1 MLDCYAIIGMQYG
14 SEAKGALS
22 GFLAYHH
29 APETFMANWSPNA
42 GHTYI
47 GDDGKIVRRCIPIGA
62 YVSPAAKVV
71 LLGPGSIIDPQILR
85 QELDD
90 LHIDITVVVHPN
102 AAVLGSSHARQE
114 EGSEPLAAIGSTQK
128 GTSIAAID
136 RMRRYQDSP
145 YVAKGSTINQDS
157 CFDRVIVSDAA
168 YHDYLTMARVV
179 QVEGC
184 QGHSLS
190 MYNGFYPYTTSRDTS
205 IHQLKADIAWHDAHP
220 LQVYGCIR
228 TFPIRVAGTSGP
240 CYRDQREHS
249 WEAMGVMPE
258 ITTVTKKVRRVFT
271 FSPTQIHEAMR
282 INEVHHTYL
291 SGCDYLDEDDATLSR
306 IKNLIHEIV
315 CRPPRWESYGP
326 HHNDMVTY
334 GEV

>member
-71 LLGPGSIIDPQILR
+71 LLGPGSIIDPQILLA
-85 QELDD
+85 ELDD
-90 LHIDITVVVHPN
+90 LHIDITVVIHPN
-102 AAVLGSSHARQE
+102 AAIVETSHVLKEETSPEMHDIGSTRKGAGE
-114 EGSEPLAAIGSTQK
+114 AAIG
-128 GTSIAAID
+128 
-136 RMRRYQDSP
+136 RMRRHTNNSN
-145 YVAKGSTINQDS
+145 VAKGSTLQRDS
-157 CFDRVIVSDAA
+157 IFARVIVSADA
-168 YHDYLTMARVV
+168 YHDYLDMARVV

-190 MYNGFYPYTTSRDTS
+190 MYNGFYPYVTSRDTS

-220 LQVYGCIR
+220 LEVYGCIR

-240 CYRDQREHS
+240 CYNDQREHS
-249 WEAMGVMPE
+249 WEVMGVMPE
-258 ITTVTKKVRRVFT
+258 ITTVTKKKRRVFT
-271 FSPTQIHEAMR
+271 FSPTQIHKAMQ

-291 SGCDYLDEDDATLSR
+291 SGCDYLDKDDATLSR

-315 CRPPRWESYGP
+315 GRPPRWESYGP